1 MDTQG
6 LAEAGD
12 RARNFEARLRAY
24 SAQILLRNAL
34 SVMAAHQK
42 NLSVANPTP
51 FRTPAMKGQFP
62 KLRTAFLRSQV
73 ALSTMS
79 LDDIASRG
87 EVTVGVRSP
96 AFYGEAL
103 RKRGWL
109 GLIDTYEQMR
119 RSLIPQPNRS

>member
-1 MDTQG
+1 MRG
-6 LAEAGD
+6 LAEAGEY
-12 RARNFEARLRAY
+12 ARDFEARLRAY
-24 SAQILLRNAL
+24 SAQVLLRNAL
-34 SVMAAHQK
+34 AVEAAHKK
-42 NLSVANPTP
+42 NLSLANPP
-51 FRTPAMKGQFP
+51 PHRTPAMKGQFP
-62 KLRTAFLRSQV
+62 KLRTSFLRSQV

-79 LDDIASRG
+79 LDDIARRG

-119 RSLIPQPNRS
+119 GSLIPQPNRS